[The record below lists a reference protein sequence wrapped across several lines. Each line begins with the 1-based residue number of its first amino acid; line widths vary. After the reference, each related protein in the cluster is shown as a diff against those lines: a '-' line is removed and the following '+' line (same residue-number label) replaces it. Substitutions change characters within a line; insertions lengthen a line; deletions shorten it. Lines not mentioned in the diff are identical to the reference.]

1 MRLSRTRMAAMLAVA
16 SVLMIS
22 EVHAQAAQ
30 APPSSTTSTAPTTT
44 LSAAATP
51 SSATTT
57 PAAVDTASTAAATP
71 TSTAPA
77 IQTPGPAINPFP
89 PGTINCL
96 DMAGCGTNEECY
108 VLRDGLVCLDKALN
122 WGYILS
128 KNISGVPSVPSWS
141 GPRSQFNRTC
151 SVLPM
156 PDGTDAPGLTLLV
169 YDLIKETLP
178 KDLLTSRYDQEMY
191 SWYTAFSNCE
201 PHLACVENRCVARPT
216 SGESCTSSWQC
227 NPQALGLD
235 ENNAP
240 IISANTSAIRCE
252 YENGYKSQ
260 TMTCQLLHRE
270 ASPSSPGGF
279 SAWHAIVP
287 VVVVLVL
294 IYFGSVI
301 YQRRS
306 RKRKLRKWSRVGEDE
321 RNDYHMERYD
331 EIR

>member
-1 MRLSRTRMAAMLAVA
+1 MAVMLAVA
-16 SVLMIS
+16 SVLIFS
-22 EVHAQAAQ
+22 GVHAQ
-30 APPSSTTSTAPTTT
+30 APPSSTSATAAPTSS

-51 SSATTT
+51 SSTSTT
-57 PAAVDTASTAAATP
+57 AAADMSSTTAATP

-77 IQTPGPAINPFP
+77 IQTPGLAINPFP
-89 PGTINCL
+89 PNTNNCL
-96 DMAGCGTNEECY
+96 DMAGCGAGEECY
-108 VLRDGLVCLDKALN
+108 VLRDGLVCLDKVLN

-141 GPRSQFNRTC
+141 GPRSQLNDSCT
-151 SVLPM
+151 VLPM

-169 YDLIKETLP
+169 YDLIKDTLP

-201 PHLACVENRCVARPT
+201 PHLACVENRCVPRPT
-216 SGESCTSSWQC
+216 VGESCTSSWQC
-227 NPQALGLD
+227 NPQALGLN

-240 IISANTSAIRCE
+240 ILSANSSAIRCE
-252 YENGYKSQ
+252 YENGYKSP

-270 ASPSSPGGF
+270 VSASSSGGF

-294 IYFGSVI
+294 IYFGSVV

-321 RNDYHMERYD
+321 TNEYHMERYD

>member
-16 SVLMIS
+16 SVLLIS
-22 EVHAQAAQ
+22 EVHAQ
-30 APPSSTTSTAPTTT
+30 APPSSTTQIAPTSS
-44 LSAAATP
+44 LSAAVP
-51 SSATTT
+51 STT
-57 PAAVDTASTAAATP
+57 TASTTDISSTTVA
-71 TSTAPA
+71 TSTSSAPA
-77 IQTPGPAINPFP
+77 TKTPGPALNPFL

-96 DMAGCGTNEECY
+96 DVAGCGSDEECY

-141 GPRSQFNRTC
+141 GPRSQLNASCT
-151 SVLPM
+151 VLPM
-156 PDGTDAPGLTLLV
+156 PDSADAPGLTLLV
-169 YDLIKETLP
+169 YDLIKDTLP

-201 PHLACVENRCVARPT
+201 PRLACVENRCVPRPT
-216 SGESCTSSWQC
+216 IGQSCTSSWQC
-227 NPQALGLD
+227 NPQALGLNV
-235 ENNAP
+235 NNAP
-240 IISANTSAIRCE
+240 ILSANTSAVRCE
-252 YENGYKSQ
+252 YENGYKSP

-270 ASPSSPGGF
+270 ASVSSSGGF

-287 VVVVLVL
+287 VVVLLVL
-294 IYFGSVI
+294 IYFGSVV

>member
-1 MRLSRTRMAAMLAVA
+1 
-16 SVLMIS
+16 
-22 EVHAQAAQ
+22 
-30 APPSSTTSTAPTTT
+30 
-44 LSAAATP
+44 
-51 SSATTT
+51 
-57 PAAVDTASTAAATP
+57 
-71 TSTAPA
+71 
-77 IQTPGPAINPFP
+77 
-89 PGTINCL
+89 
-96 DMAGCGTNEECY
+96 MAGCGTNEECY

-141 GPRSQFNRTC
+141 GPRMQFNTSC

-169 YDLIKETLP
+169 YDLIKDTLP

-191 SWYTAFSNCE
+191 TWYTAFSNCE

-216 SGESCTSSWQC
+216 IGQGCTSSWQC
-227 NPQALGLD
+227 NPQALGLN
-235 ENNAP
+235 ENNVP
-240 IISANTSAIRCE
+240 IMSANTSAIRCE
-252 YENGYKSQ
+252 YENGYKSP

-270 ASPSSPGGF
+270 ESASSSGGF

-287 VVVVLVL
+287 VVVILVL